1 VQQQPAATQA
11 PVPLVAPR
19 VGLADSSSAFGVENH
34 EQGVLLLSKGGLA
47 ALLARCPDASLR
59 RRAHALLLQP
69 RLAEAE
75 VLMQRL
81 AA

>member
-1 VQQQPAATQA
+1 MP
-11 PVPLVAPR
+11 PVAPGM
-19 VGLADSSSAFGVENH
+19 GLADSSSAFGVEDH
-34 EQGVLLLSKGGLA
+34 ERGVVLLSRGGLA

-75 VLMQRL
+75 VLLQRL